1 MQESSQPAHIFS
13 YWSGPFGLVLTE
25 HRGCVY
31 ISYATHWIHRCQN
44 TRWQP
49 PLQTCRSQGHWVSN
63 SSTAGARNALAQAIP
78 WPHHGWQI
86 PSSSR
91 KAVEKQR
98 ERIVLVGRL
107 KVRIFAEKPCTQLP
121 SSYLKPTIGHSL
133 QMLHLAWCFAVSEA
147 ATRCR
152 TGSHTIDCGSKRIQS
167 INCFTVISGL
177 LWFCREEKK
186 TPHPNKKKTKPTH
199 THTSRLSLRIQLKTP
214 TTCVNPFHARLMY
227 NQLQDTRNNL
237 D

>member
-1 MQESSQPAHIFS
+1 M
-13 YWSGPFGLVLTE
+13 LTE
-25 HRGCVY
+25 LRGCVY
-31 ISYATHWIHRCQN
+31 ISYATYCIHWCEN
-44 TRWQP
+44 TWWQP
-49 PLQTCRSQGHWVSN
+49 TLQTCQSQGHWVSN
-63 SSTAGARNALAQAIP
+63 SSTAGARNAPAQATP
-78 WPHHGWQI
+78 WSHHGWQI

-107 KVRIFAEKPCTQLP
+107 KVWIFAEKPCTQFP

-186 TPHPNKKKTKPTH
+186 THIQIRKKPNQH
-199 THTSRLSLRIQLKTP
+199 TQHTQAYYPSE
-214 TTCVNPFHARLMY
+214 Y
-227 NQLQDTRNNL
+227 N
-237 D
+237 